1 MTWLTVEQIMA
12 LHRNIIQ
19 QSGGASGVRDDAA
32 LAAAVSAPFQT
43 FQRKELFPSTIEKI
57 ARISYGLVVNHAFI
71 DDNKRIG
78 ALVMQILLQEN
89 GYRLI
94 LHRHELSD
102 IFISIASGEIK
113 YQDFTAWMSAHL
125 ADPK

>member
-1 MTWLTVEQIMA
+1 MTWLTIEQILA
-12 LHRNIIQ
+12 LHRKIIQ
-19 QSGGASGVRDDAA
+19 QSDGASGVRDAAA

-43 FQRKELFPSTIEKI
+43 FQRKELFPSAIEKI

-71 DDNKRIG
+71 DGNKRIG

-102 IFISIASGEIK
+102 IFISIASGETK